1 MSQLT
6 VFGEKGWSWV
16 LEQENFSFKI
26 VKVKYGRVLAEV
38 TSFKILKRTDELIK
52 SYDKKSEI

>member
-1 MSQLT
+1 MTQIT

-16 LEQENFSFKI
+16 LEQELFFFKV
-26 VKVKYGRVLAEV
+26 VKVKNSRVLAEV

>member
-1 MSQLT
+1 MTQLI

-16 LEQENFSFKI
+16 LEQELFSFKV
-26 VKVKYGRVLAEV
+26 VKVKYGRVLAEI
-38 TSFKILKRTDELIK
+38 TSFKILKIMNELIK